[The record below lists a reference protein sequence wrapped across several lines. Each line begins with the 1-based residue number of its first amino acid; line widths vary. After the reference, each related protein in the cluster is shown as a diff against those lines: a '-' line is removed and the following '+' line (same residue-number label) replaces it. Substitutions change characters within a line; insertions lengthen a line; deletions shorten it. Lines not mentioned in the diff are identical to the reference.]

1 MVRVLWLQTVLVLR
15 SVSVQKSRIAQA
27 PSANSVETM
36 ARLMKTDV
44 VWKQNLVG

>member
-1 MVRVLWLQTVLVLR
+1 MVRVLWLQTALVLR
-15 SVSVQKSRIAQA
+15 SVSVQKSRIAQD
-27 PSANSVETM
+27 PSANFVGTM